1 MDGAVPLLILILVIG
16 ASVGFAVG
24 LSALVARWE
33 HSIPKPT
40 LSDFLDVS
48 QSIAPGLTPTKVFV
62 LESSSTTFTRSW
74 RIRDANTD
82 SDIASVAYEANGDI
96 ILKMTSGERFFLENT
111 EPPHKVCTMRVS
123 NGGAVQPMMPI
134 SNPGHKLQGVMMA
147 TKGLGTPVLV
157 RRGGALRN
165 ADARYEHPYTHS
177 EIAITPKLRPLFPK
191 HLVMVH
197 PANQHPIAS
206 IAWLGSITAG
216 PFFMGI
222 AGELHDS
229 LGDAGCC
236 AILIFESRRFV

>member
-1 MDGAVPLLILILVIG
+1 MDGAVPLLILVLVIG
-16 ASVGFAVG
+16 ASVGIAVG
-24 LSALVARWE
+24 LSALAARWE
-33 HSIPKPT
+33 RSIPKPT

-48 QSIAPGLTPTKVFV
+48 QTIAPRLTPAKVFV
-62 LESSSTTFTRSW
+62 LESSSTTFTRTWS
-74 RIRDANTD
+74 IRDANTD
-82 SDIASVAYEANGDI
+82 SDIASVDYEANGDI
-96 ILKMTSGERFFLENT
+96 ILKMAAGERFFLENT

-123 NGGAVQPMMPI
+123 MDGGI
-134 SNPGHKLQGVMMA
+134 
-147 TKGLGTPVLV
+147 GTPVLI

-165 ADARYEHPYTHS
+165 ADARYEQPYTHS

-191 HLVMVH
+191 KLVMIDPV
-197 PANQHPIAS
+197 NQHPIAS

-222 AGELHDS
+222 AAELHET